1 MRERSLGLK
10 SMALV
15 LASVCSCGDDASNPT
30 EPSTLTGPVTAQD
43 VSILFPL
50 PAPPLRTSL
59 IGAEESGTLGPL
71 LPKEIYLELPYVD
84 ALLSN
89 EATYPFL
96 RVVSIRFDPCFPGL
110 GEPCHAQIRLV
121 MQPVTVSDDGE
132 FLETLDAAIHTFYEL
147 PIDQWEGCLADV
159 VGAREASSVEG
170 EPVVGVHPA
179 LLTEGVEGAFMTS
192 LREVLLRCAGQ
203 QNLTRV
209 TFMGLENLGS
219 RWRFGGYD
227 ISAGEL
233 VPMVVVGF
241 DEEVVEQTFFN
252 DDATGMTFLEATV
265 SPASPSPDEFALFL
279 SSTRLETSTE
289 EERLDAFRAL
299 LRVENPTL
307 NSPATVDCVTCHLAM
322 PVRDFVERTY
332 GLSGDGLEESFVSD
346 VIGRTAAGTTH
357 LRAFGYFED
366 KPSISQ
372 RTVNETSATVHY
384 VNDNL
389 VGK

>member
-1 MRERSLGLK
+1 VRRRRQQPDG
-10 SMALV
+10 ALDPHR
-15 LASVCSCGDDASNPT
+15 AGH
-30 EPSTLTGPVTAQD
+30 AQD

-192 LREVLLRCAGQ
+192 LREVLLRCGRPAEPNARDLHGAREPGDAGGASVA
-203 QNLTRV
+203 T
-209 TFMGLENLGS
+209 TS
-219 RWRFGGYD
+219 R
-227 ISAGEL
+227 
-233 VPMVVVGF
+233 
-241 DEEVVEQTFFN
+241 
-252 DDATGMTFLEATV
+252 
-265 SPASPSPDEFALFL
+265 PASSCRW
-279 SSTRLETSTE
+279 S
-289 EERLDAFRAL
+289 
-299 LRVENPTL
+299 
-307 NSPATVDCVTCHLAM
+307 
-322 PVRDFVERTY
+322 
-332 GLSGDGLEESFVSD
+332 
-346 VIGRTAAGTTH
+346 
-357 LRAFGYFED
+357 
-366 KPSISQ
+366 
-372 RTVNETSATVHY
+372 
-384 VNDNL
+384 
-389 VGK
+389 